1 MSRLQSVKTR
11 VGVCLKVGNIFIRL
25 KHPVIVNHRGGIP
38 LTKLIG
44 LYGCEFSKIGMISYN
59 IFR

>member
-11 VGVCLKVGNIFIRL
+11 VGVCLKVGNVLISL
-25 KHPVIVNHRGGIP
+25 EHPVVVNHRLGIP
-38 LTKLIG
+38 VTKFIG